1 MPDFVD
7 GLRAKKP
14 NDKAPDFVKCN
25 LSIKREDLLAWLSSR
40 NDEWINVQ
48 VKESGKTGT
57 WYAEVDTWEPRK

>member
-25 LSIKREDLLAWLSSR
+25 LSIKREDLLAWLSTR

-48 VKESGKTGT
+48 VKESGKTGA